1 MGNDIL
7 RALGAVTR
15 KYKLCL
21 FLKFFYPVNTKRN
34 IFSNNNLLLSRSSRN

>member
-7 RALGAVTR
+7 RALGAVAR

-21 FLKFFYPVNTKRN
+21 FLKFFYPVNKRN
-34 IFSNNNLLLSRSSRN
+34 IFSNNNLLLSSSSRN